1 MVKTSP
7 LNDDAHKCLKEAQM
21 IIYKKYNRQISFS
34 DILSY
39 LLRDPEDVAK
49 KVMDVRF
56 QEHQDIISE
65 DFRSNDAGN
74 NEQKSP
80 RIVLVE
86 QGDVRT

>member
-1 MVKTSP
+1 MVKTTP
-7 LNDDAHKCLKEAQM
+7 LNDGAHKCLKEAQM

-39 LLRDPEDVAK
+39 ILKDPEDVAK
-49 KVMDVRF
+49 RVMNVRF

-65 DFRSNDAGN
+65 DFRSNDVER
-74 NEQKSP
+74 NEQKSSG
-80 RIVLVE
+80 IALVE